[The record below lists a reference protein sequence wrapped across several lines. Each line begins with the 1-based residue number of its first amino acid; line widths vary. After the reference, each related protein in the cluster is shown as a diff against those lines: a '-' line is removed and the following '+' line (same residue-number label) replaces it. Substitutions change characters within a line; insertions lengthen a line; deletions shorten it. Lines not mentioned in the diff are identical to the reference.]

1 MDKVA
6 RFSAIRRVPGAETLR
21 ELIAVTLTLDYA
33 PPPASRV
40 RWWPAFAAG
49 IVLLAAVGILWNSTA
64 LAQQL
69 IGWGSCGTGRQ
80 AVGQQLYFIMPAT
93 AAIPGGC
100 WSYTG
105 TTGLPALLSR
115 MSFVTSL
122 GVRAIR
128 RVGLA

>member
-1 MDKVA
+1 
-6 RFSAIRRVPGAETLR
+6 
-21 ELIAVTLTLDYA
+21 
-33 PPPASRV
+33 V
-40 RWWPAFAAG
+40 RWRAVFAAG
-49 IVLLAAVGILWNSTA
+49 IALLAAVGILWNSTA

-100 WSYTG
+100 WWYTG

-122 GVRAIR
+122 AGWAVCA
-128 RVGLA
+128 LFAA